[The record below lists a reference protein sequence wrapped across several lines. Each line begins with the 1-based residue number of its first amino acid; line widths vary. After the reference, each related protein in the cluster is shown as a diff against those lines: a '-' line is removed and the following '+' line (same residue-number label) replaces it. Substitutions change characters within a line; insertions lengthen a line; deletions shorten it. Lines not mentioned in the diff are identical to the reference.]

1 MSLKQ
6 WFSIELFRC
15 YDHGETGVAFLCC
28 DVNNILKINDFSHR
42 RLMIKVWEMRGR
54 KGGGRG
60 EREEG
65 GEWWGRGGDGG
76 EDGEGSGRDGGEDG
90 RCGGWGKMEEVVGRW
105 RMRSLAM

>member
-42 RLMIKVWEMRGR
+42 RLMIKVWEMKGR
-54 KGGGRG
+54 
-60 EREEG
+60 REG
-65 GEWWGRGGDGG
+65 SGGGDGG

-90 RCGGWGKMEEVVGRW
+90 RCGGWGKMEEVGERW
-105 RMRSLAM
+105 RRW

>member
-28 DVNNILKINDFSHR
+28 DVNNILKINDFSQR

-60 EREEG
+60 VVGEMEGKMEGVVDGERWRRWGKDGGG
-65 GEWWGRGGDGG
+65 GEKMEDESKMEGVGGDGRGG
-76 EDGEGSGRDGGEDG
+76 
-90 RCGGWGKMEEVVGRW
+90 
-105 RMRSLAM
+105 